1 MQVSE
6 VALALNIPA
15 DTVRYYTRIGLI
27 QPYKNAIN
35 GYKTYTKKEI
45 QRLRFILSARQL
57 GFSVKDIEAILAEAK
72 DGRSPCHLSKEL
84 IEQRL
89 KETEAQF
96 LKTQALRA
104 RMQAAL
110 NDWKDKPAK
119 APSGDMICHLIE
131 NFDYK
136 IGGNDNE

>member
-6 VALALNIPA
+6 VALAVGISA
-15 DTVRYYTRIGLI
+15 DTVRYYTRIGLL
-27 QPYKNAIN
+27 QPHKNASN
-35 GYKTYTKKEI
+35 GYKAYAKKEI
-45 QRLRFILSARQL
+45 QRLKFILSARQL

-72 DGRSPCHLSKEL
+72 DGRSPCHLTKRL

-89 KETEAQF
+89 KETETQF
-96 LKTQALRA
+96 LETQVLRA

-110 NDWKDKPAK
+110 ADWQNKPAK
-119 APSGDMICHLIE
+119 VPSGDMICHLIE

-136 IGGNDNE
+136 VGEEG

>member
-6 VALALNIPA
+6 VALAVGISA
-15 DTVRYYTRIGLI
+15 DTVRYYTRIGLLEP
-27 QPYKNAIN
+27 QKNASN
-35 GYKTYTKKEI
+35 GYKAYAKKEI
-45 QRLRFILSARQL
+45 QRLKFIRNARQL
-57 GFSVKDIEAILAEAK
+57 GFSVKDIEAILAAAK
-72 DGRSPCHLSKEL
+72 DGRSPCHLTKRL

-104 RMQAAL
+104 KMQTAL
-110 NDWKDKPAK
+110 ADWQNKPTKD
-119 APSGDMICHLIE
+119 PSGDMICHLIE

-136 IGGNDNE
+136 AGDKR